1 MDANG
6 AVTQAYEDL
15 RSSYLEGAG
24 SMRGR
29 ALLMRRGLA
38 AWIQAWVASSP
49 RPPADTRRPRVVRPA
64 VDRGCEEE
72 LIHLLT
78 TMTLSNFQEAIA

>member
-15 RSSYLEGAG
+15 RSSYLEGPG

-29 ALLMRRGLA
+29 ALLMRRGLG

-49 RPPADTRRPRVVRPA
+49 RPPANHRRPRVARLA
-64 VDRGCEEE
+64 VDLGCEEE
-72 LIHLLT
+72 LIHLLS
-78 TMTLSNFQEAIA
+78 TMALSNFQETIA